1 MRRGRPALGTAS
13 KLHSMEPR
21 QSSTGGTDESADNGG
36 TWLFPLLLTVIL
48 IVVVGVAKLSSLP
61 QERATRQPTG
71 DTDWTPSIQPT
82 GDTVRLT
89 IDFGNGARKVF
100 DALPWQ
106 PGTTV
111 SDVMESAR
119 EFRPGIEFTQEG
131 SGASGF
137 LTSLDG
143 LANEGAS
150 GRNWI
155 YRVDQQHAHQSFC
168 LEKVEP
174 GRHVLWLFT
183 DQLYNEDSAEE

>member
-13 KLHSMEPR
+13 KLHSMEPK
-21 QSSTGGTDESADNGG
+21 QSSTGGTGESPDHSGS
-36 TWLFPLLLTVIL
+36 WHFPLLLAVIL
-48 IVVVGVAKLSSLP
+48 ILAIGIARLSSP
-61 QERATRQPTG
+61 PEERPTREPGGADWTPTSQPTG
-71 DTDWTPSIQPT
+71 E
-82 GDTVRLT
+82 TVRLT
-89 IDFGNGARKVF
+89 IDFGNGARKVY

-106 PGTTV
+106 PEMTV
-111 SDVMESAR
+111 ADLMESAR
-119 EFRPGIEFTQEG
+119 EFRPGIEFAQRG

-143 LANEGAS
+143 LANEGTS

-168 LEKVEP
+168 LEKIEP

-183 DQLYNEDSAEE
+183 DQSYNEGPAEE